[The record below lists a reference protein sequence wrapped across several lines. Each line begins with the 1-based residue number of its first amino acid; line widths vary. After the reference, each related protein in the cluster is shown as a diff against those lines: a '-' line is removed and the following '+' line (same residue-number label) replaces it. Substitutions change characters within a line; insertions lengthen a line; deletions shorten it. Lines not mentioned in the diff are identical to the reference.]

1 MASHSAVSLLV
12 VLLAC
17 FFTFVVASTVQQHE
31 WTQQNPRI
39 TTASLQSVA
48 YGAGR
53 YVIAGKYVIAGQP
66 VVISSNDLKSW
77 DVYSPPPLP
86 SGTTNGWHIAYGPTA
101 GFVAVGGQ
109 NSVLI
114 SADGNTCF
122 FSLLINIT
130 FKTFYS
136 L

>member
-1 MASHSAVSLLV
+1 MLHMASRSAVSLL
-12 VLLAC
+12 LLAC
-17 FFTFVVASTVQQHE
+17 FCAFVVASTVQQHE
-31 WTQQNPRI
+31 WIQQNPRI

-53 YVIAGKYVIAGQP
+53 YVIAGKYLVSGQP
-66 VVISSNDLKSW
+66 VVVSSKDLKSW

-109 NSVLI
+109 NSALI

-122 FSLLINIT
+122 FSMLKKRDQHNI
-130 FKTFYS
+130 
-136 L
+136 